1 MCLTLFPLPLPCIQ
15 RAASQSPES
24 LWCQATPVSVAL
36 CQLPASQKKRK
47 RCPSLKL
54 LIMKASAPW
63 MILASLSLS
72 ARWVELIG
80 FCSRLDQLGTVMLHR
95 SVFWPISL
103 VLICDHSH
111 KRGLL
116 SAVSNFWLH
125 IKSLFLP
132 PVSHSIS
139 VTLPLWVSYKDE
151 LRKGLCFWTAR
162 PSLLLYVISVKAF
175 RVSTTQLSISWRAAF
190 RGRHVKLQDEWARE
204 SKRKNER
211 RPIKAKRK
219 GEKKKKTAKKKNR
232 CSLLWADKHF
242 CGHFIW

>member
-1 MCLTLFPLPLPCIQ
+1 
-15 RAASQSPES
+15 
-24 LWCQATPVSVAL
+24 
-36 CQLPASQKKRK
+36 
-47 RCPSLKL
+47 
-54 LIMKASAPW
+54 MKASAPW
-63 MILASLSLS
+63 MSLASLSLS

-132 PVSHSIS
+132 PVSLSIS
-139 VTLPLWVSYKDE
+139 FTLPLWVSYKDE

-219 GEKKKKTAKKKNR
+219 GEKKKKQRRKTDAPYCEQTNIFVDTLYGSHGEWSGNWPVSWQCQCYMLSHTLSFTVEPNR
-232 CSLLWADKHF
+232 LFCDQSPDSLFSATE
-242 CGHFIW
+242 